1 MNKRLKSPI
10 WVCCVSLIL
19 SQIVYAQSASDASSA
34 AHAWEKQ
41 TRSDLE
47 SMAEEFVRTLK
58 PWAVPDLVFEV
69 EKYGAVADGETVNTV
84 AVQKAIDAC
93 STDGGG
99 VVLFSKGDYVIGT
112 IDLKSNVML
121 EVAKDARILGSTNLA
136 DYPDRVPKR
145 KTVMD
150 THMKMKQSLIYAEGV
165 ENIGLRGPGTIDF
178 RGSREN
184 FRGKQTIAETPG
196 RPFGMRIIDCSNIL
210 VENITLKDSACWM
223 QNYLNC
229 ENLIFQRMNVSN
241 HANHN
246 NDGIDIDGC
255 RRVIIRDSLINS
267 EDDAMCIKG
276 ASLRPTEDILIEN
289 STFVTTCNA
298 LKIGTDT
305 QGDFRRIYARNLN
318 LGGIPDSMHTSKG
331 RQASTGIT
339 LATVD
344 GGIVE
349 DILIENVSIEQSRS
363 PIFLRVGNRG
373 RLMPDMPTAP
383 IGKLRRVIIENV
395 TGKDNF
401 RQGSLITGIKTGL
414 VEDVVIRNV
423 DLEMEGGGTDKM
435 AAAKVKEKEG
445 GYPDAHQFS
454 RKGLPAYGF
463 WIRHAREIYF
473 YNIKVTPTNP
483 DARPSFGTGGN
494 IEQIYLD
501 GRPLA
506 FSSADEGASR

>member
-1 MNKRLKSPI
+1 MKQVFLLALFFFQST
-10 WVCCVSLIL
+10 
-19 SQIVYAQSASDASSA
+19 YAQSASDASSA
-34 AHAWEKQ
+34 AHVWEKQ

-47 SMAEEFVRTLK
+47 SMAEELVRTLK
-58 PWAVPDLVFEV
+58 PWVVPARVFEV

-93 STDGGG
+93 SANGRG
-99 VVLFSKGDYVIGT
+99 VVLFCKGDYVIGT

-121 EVAKDARILGSTNLA
+121 EITKESRILGSTNLA
-136 DYPDRVPKR
+136 DYPDRIAKR

-150 THMKMKQSLIYAEGV
+150 TNMKMKHSLIYAEGV
-165 ENIGLRGPGTIDF
+165 KNIGIRGPGTIDF
-178 RGSREN
+178 RGSRKN
-184 FRGKQTIAETPG
+184 FPGRQTTAETPG
-196 RPFGMRIIDCSNIL
+196 RPFGIRIIDCSNIL

-229 ENLIFQRMNVSN
+229 ENLIFQDMKVNN

-289 STFVTTCNA
+289 CTFVSTCNA
-298 LKIGTDT
+298 FKIGTDT
-305 QGDFRRIYARNLN
+305 QGDFRRIYARNLK
-318 LGGIPDSMHTSKG
+318 LGGIPKTMKSSKG

-349 DILIENVSIEQSRS
+349 DILIENVSIEQSRA
-363 PIFLRVGNRG
+363 PVFLRIGNRG
-373 RLMPDMPTAP
+373 RLMPGMPRAR
-383 IGKLRRVIIENV
+383 IGKLHRVIIENV
-395 TGKDNF
+395 SGQRNF
-401 RQGSLITGIKTGL
+401 CQGSFISGIKQG
-414 VEDVVIRNV
+414 VIEDVIIRNV
-423 DLEMEGGGTDKM
+423 DLEMEGGGTPAM
-435 AAAKVKEKEG
+435 ATATVRENER

-463 WIRHAREIYF
+463 WIRHARNIYF
-473 YNIKVTPTNP
+473 YNTKVTPANP
-483 DARPSFGTGGN
+483 DARPQFGTGGN
-494 IEQIYLD
+494 MEQIFLD

-506 FSSADEGASR
+506 FASADENASR